1 MTVMLSDLRAS
12 WALLIG
18 IGFMMLGN
26 GLQGTLL
33 GLRATM
39 EGFPTFTTGIMM
51 SGYYVGI
58 FAGSMV
64 APKLVQRVG
73 HIRVF
78 AALAS
83 LASISILVH
92 GMHVSAVS
100 WTAMRF
106 VTGLS
111 YAGLYVVAESWLN
124 DRASNE
130 TRGRVLSVYM
140 VITTLGLGGGQFL
153 LNLSDPMHVEL
164 FILVSIIVSIGLI
177 PILLTARPAPA
188 FGSTGKMSIRE
199 LYRASP
205 LAVISNCLT
214 GVAHGTIFGL
224 GAVYAAQEL
233 RSVEM
238 VSLFMA
244 CFLFG
249 SLIFQFPVGW
259 IADRVNRRLVI
270 IGMCAL
276 AIVACLIT
284 AILDKGSVP
293 YFAAVVLLGGAAMPM
308 YSLGIAY
315 ANDRLEPEQIVPAS
329 ASLVMVAGIGLS
341 TGPIIISFLM
351 GQFGSVFFFVGIA
364 GAFATI
370 LVFAAH
376 RMNVTEALHPQDQS
390 PSVAAGVMGTP
401 VAEYMAPD
409 AEEYVEALVRDEL
422 EKLDRGVES
431 DSVLHE
437 HDLDKY
443 LEEE

>member
-1 MTVMLSDLRAS
+1 MINELRAS

-39 EGFPTFTTGIMM
+39 EGFPVFITGIMM

-83 LASISILVH
+83 MASISILIH
-92 GMHVSAVS
+92 GLYVNAGT

-106 VTGLS
+106 ITGLS
-111 YAGLYVVAESWLN
+111 YAGLYVVTESWLN

-130 TRGRVLSVYM
+130 NRGQVLSVYM

-153 LNLSDPMHVEL
+153 LNLSDPLQVEL
-164 FILVSIIVSIGLI
+164 FVLVSIIVSFGLI
-177 PILLTARPAPA
+177 PILLTARPAPS
-188 FGSTGKMSIRE
+188 FESTGSMSLFE
-199 LYRASP
+199 LYKASP
-205 LAVISNCLT
+205 LAVISNGLT

-233 RSVEM
+233 QGVEQ

-249 SLIFQFPVGW
+249 SLVLQWPVGW
-259 IADRVNRRLVI
+259 LADHINRRVI
-270 IGMCAL
+270 MAGLCTL
-276 AIVACLIT
+276 AIIACVL
-284 AILDKGSVP
+284 ALMVEKGSVA
-293 YFAAVVLLGGAAMPM
+293 YFLIIVLLGGAAMPM
-308 YSLGIAY
+308 YSLTIAY
-315 ANDRLEPEQIVPAS
+315 ANDRLEPEQIVAAS
-329 ASLVMVAGIGLS
+329 GSLVMVAGIGLS
-341 TGPIIISFLM
+341 MGPIIVSFLM
-351 GQFGSVFFFVGIA
+351 GQYGASYFFLGIGA
-364 GAFATI
+364 AFAMI
-370 LVFAAH
+370 LGFTTY
-376 RMNVTEALHPQDQS
+376 RMNITEAISPSDQS
-390 PSVAAGVMGTP
+390 PMIAAGVIGTP
-401 VAEYMAPD
+401 VAQYNSPD
-409 AEEYVEALVRDEL
+409 AEEYVEALINDEL
-422 EKLDRGVES
+422 ERLDDELEIGEPDPGEVE
-431 DSVLHE
+431 
-437 HDLDKY
+437 
-443 LEEE
+443 LEKFL

>member
-1 MTVMLSDLRAS
+1 MINDLRAS
-12 WALLIG
+12 WALLAG

-39 EGFPTFTTGIMM
+39 EGFPTFITGIIM

-58 FAGSMV
+58 FAGSMI
-64 APKLVQRVG
+64 APRLVSRVG

-83 LASISILVH
+83 MASISILVH
-92 GMHVSAVS
+92 GIHVSAWS

-130 TRGRVLSVYM
+130 TRGQVLSVYM

-153 LNLSDPMHVEL
+153 LNLSNPMHIEL
-164 FILVSIIVSIGLI
+164 FVLVSIIVSVGLI
-177 PILLTARPAPA
+177 PILLTARPAPT
-188 FGSTGKMSIRE
+188 FGTTSNMSLME

-214 GVAHGTIFGL
+214 GMAHGTIFGL
-224 GAVYAAQEL
+224 GSVYAAQEL
-233 RSVEM
+233 QSIEL

-244 CFLFG
+244 CFLLG
-249 SLIFQFPVGW
+249 SLIFQWPIGW
-259 IADRVNRRLVI
+259 LSDRINRRVTIAGLC
-270 IGMCAL
+270 GL
-276 AIVACLIT
+276 AVLTCIA
-284 AILDKGSVP
+284 AILVDQGSVS
-293 YFAAVVLLGGAAMPM
+293 YFAIIVVLGGAAMPM
-308 YSLGIAY
+308 YSLSIAY

-329 ASLVMVAGIGLS
+329 GSLVMVAGIGLS
-341 TGPIIISFLM
+341 LGPILISYLM
-351 GQFGSVFFFVGIA
+351 GQFGTIFFFIGIA

-370 LVFAAH
+370 FVFSTY
-376 RMNVTEALHPQDQS
+376 RMVITEAIAPSEQS
-390 PSVAAGVMGTP
+390 PVIAAGVIGTP
-401 VAEYMAPD
+401 VAQYNAPD
-409 AEEYVEALVRDEL
+409 AEEYVEALINDEL
-422 EKLDRGVES
+422 HRLDDGPE
-431 DSVLHE
+431 
-437 HDLDKY
+437 
-443 LEEE
+443 